1 MEYYSAPPKETSY
14 QTLRKHRRTFNAI
27 VKWKKSIQNG
37 CILCDSNYM
46 TSQRGKTIKSEKDQW
61 LQRVD
66 RRGEMHRDSMEHFRA
81 VKMLDPIM
89 MDA

>member
-1 MEYYSAPPKETSY
+1 MEYYSAPPKETSC
-14 QTLRKHRRTFNAI
+14 QTLRKHRGTFNAI

-37 CILCDSNYM
+37 CVLCDSNYM
-46 TSQRGKTIKSEKDQW
+46 TSERGKTIKSEKDQW